1 MWPVG
6 RGRGRGK
13 NRLPTDG
20 RHLGSFVVVGSRLQ
34 PTTGQGS
41 NLVHQSSPGPGT
53 LIYACQEQ
61 EKKAQ
66 GTQAHSRPNTRND
79 HSHNT
84 TKKKQV
90 LPLMFFFMTTNK
102 KPVLPIMFFSW
113 RPIKNDSVTPYI
125 FFLTTNEKQ
134 QCYPLCFFSWRPIK
148 KNSVTPNVFFHD
160 DW

>member
-41 NLVHQSSPGPGT
+41 NLVHQSSPRPGT
-53 LIYACQEQ
+53 LIYACQEK

-79 HSHNT
+79 QTHSRKNMYLLQILMVAAKKT
-84 TKKKQV
+84 ITIKWLKKKSPNQAEY
-90 LPLMFFFMTTNK
+90 
-102 KPVLPIMFFSW
+102 IY
-113 RPIKNDSVTPYI
+113 YI
-125 FFLTTNEKQ
+125 FLEVST
-134 QCYPLCFFSWRPIK
+134 LWK
-148 KNSVTPNVFFHD
+148 K
-160 DW
+160 

>member
-6 RGRGRGK
+6 RGRGRGE
-13 NRLPTDG
+13 NRLPSDG

-41 NLVHQSSPGPGT
+41 NLVHQSSPRPGT

-79 HSHNT
+79 QTHSRKNMYLLQILMVAA
-84 TKKKQV
+84 KKTITIKW
-90 LPLMFFFMTTNK
+90 LK
-102 KPVLPIMFFSW
+102 KGSPNQAEYIY
-113 RPIKNDSVTPYI
+113 YI
-125 FFLTTNEKQ
+125 FLEVST
-134 QCYPLCFFSWRPIK
+134 LWK
-148 KNSVTPNVFFHD
+148 K
-160 DW
+160 

>member
-41 NLVHQSSPGPGT
+41 NLVHQSSPRPGT

-61 EKKAQ
+61 KKKAQ

-102 KPVLPIMFFSW
+102 K
-113 RPIKNDSVTPYI
+113 
-125 FFLTTNEKQ
+125 Q
-134 QCYPLCFFSWRPIK
+134 QCYPGTQEVGVLRVLQWPLAVTASEKVSEQINNCFIFL
-148 KNSVTPNVFFHD
+148 
-160 DW
+160 

>member
-41 NLVHQSSPGPGT
+41 NLVHQSSPRPGT
-53 LIYACQEQ
+53 LIYACQEK

-79 HSHNT
+79 QTHSRKNMYLLQILMVAA
-84 TKKKQV
+84 KKTITIKW
-90 LPLMFFFMTTNK
+90 LK
-102 KPVLPIMFFSW
+102 KGSPNQAEYIY
-113 RPIKNDSVTPYI
+113 YI
-125 FFLTTNEKQ
+125 FLEVST
-134 QCYPLCFFSWRPIK
+134 LWK
-148 KNSVTPNVFFHD
+148 K
-160 DW
+160 